1 MNNEILD
8 MRKHNFKESTVWQK
22 ARQLVID
29 VYKITKFFPY
39 DEKYALTSQ
48 VKRSVVSIPSNIA
61 EVAGM
66 GTKKDFAHFLNISYG
81 SANELESQLI
91 NTIDL
96 KFINKEQLKE
106 VYNLLMKV
114 QKMIYT
120 FQKTLR

>member
-1 MNNEILD
+1 
-8 MRKHNFKESTVWQK
+8 MRKHNFKELTVWQK

-29 VYKITKFFPY
+29 VYKITKFFPD

-61 EVAGM
+61 EGAGR
-66 GTKKDFAHFLNISYG
+66 GTEKDFAHFLDISYG

-91 NTIDL
+91 NAIDL
-96 KFINKEQLKE
+96 EFINKEQLKE
-106 VYNLLMKV
+106 VYNLLMEV

>member
-1 MNNEILD
+1 VNNEILD
-8 MRKHNFKESTVWQK
+8 MRKHNFKKSTVWQK
-22 ARQLVID
+22 TRQLVID

-39 DEKYALTSQ
+39 DKKYALTSQ

-66 GTKKDFAHFLNISYG
+66 GTKKDFSHFLDISYG